1 MSFFLILKL
10 LVVGFFLVMFLRGSR
25 LVWGVGL
32 LTVSTA
38 VLLDAVLSTFGR
50 EEMAANLG
58 FFFYVITGALFA
70 GAAIWLWGLLRPITS
85 APVAGGV
92 AHSGVVPTIPHP
104 PRRTEAAGH
113 RGSEPTWS
121 EPRPADSSGT
131 AFDRQMLFNQIRYRF
146 SPDDVLDLIFDLG
159 MNENDVIGYD
169 QDMAQVIIN
178 VIDQAEERGQTGT
191 LALAVERILTPL
203 PPDHLP
209 RLEKLTPD
217 SPPIV
222 LRQYVLTHYSLAQLD
237 EMASELEIDW
247 EQISGSG
254 KKDKVRN
261 LLLYLYR
268 RNRIDDL
275 LQLMQQPQA
284 VA

>member
-1 MSFFLILKL
+1 MSFFLILKF
-10 LVVGFFLVMFLRGSR
+10 LVVAFFLVMFLRGSR
-25 LVWGVGL
+25 LVWGIGL
-32 LTVSTA
+32 LTVTSA
-38 VLLDAVLSTFGR
+38 VLLDTFLGTFGR
-50 EEMAANLG
+50 DQMAERLG

-70 GAAIWLWGLLRPITS
+70 GAALWLWGLFRPLAEP
-85 APVAGGV
+85 APARTI
-92 AHSGVVPTIPHP
+92 AAAPLPT
-104 PRRTEAAGH
+104 PRR
-113 RGSEPTWS
+113 SEHSHPTTWN

-178 VIDQAEERGQTGT
+178 VIDQAEERGQTST

-209 RLEKLTPD
+209 RLEKLSPD

-222 LRQYVLTHYSLAQLD
+222 LRQYLLTHYSLAQLE
-237 EMASELEIDW
+237 EMATELEIDW
-247 EQISGSG
+247 EQISGTG
-254 KKDKVRN
+254 KKEKVRN
-261 LLLYLYR
+261 FLLYLYR
-268 RNRIDDL
+268 RNRLDDL
-275 LQLMQQPQA
+275 LSLMQQPA
-284 VA
+284 TAAA

>member
-10 LVVGFFLVMFLRGSR
+10 LVVAFFLVMFLRGSR
-25 LVWGVGL
+25 VVWGIGL
-32 LTVSTA
+32 LTVTSA
-38 VLLDAVLSTFGR
+38 VLLDTLLGTFGR
-50 EEMAANLG
+50 DQMAERLG
-58 FFFYVITGALFA
+58 FFFYIITGALFA
-70 GAAIWLWGLLRPITS
+70 GAALWLWGLFRPLGEPAAALTS
-85 APVAGGV
+85 TGGSRTAPTP
-92 AHSGVVPTIPHP
+92 VPA
-104 PRRTEAAGH
+104 PRRTPH
-113 RGSEPTWS
+113 SHPTTWN

-146 SPDDVLDLIFDLG
+146 SPDDVLDLIFDLS

-178 VIDQAEERGQTGT
+178 VIDQAEERSQTST

-209 RLEKLTPD
+209 RLEKLNPD

-222 LRQYVLTHYSLAQLD
+222 LRQYLLANYSLAQLE
-237 EMASELEIDW
+237 EMATELDIDW

-254 KKDKVRN
+254 KKEKVRN

-275 LQLMQQPQA
+275 LALMQHPQPA
-284 VA
+284 

>member
-25 LVWGVGL
+25 LVWGIGL

-38 VLLDAVLSTFGR
+38 VLLDAILGTFGR

-70 GAAIWLWGLLRPITS
+70 GAAIWLWGLLRPVTAMTPTATHV
-85 APVAGGV
+85 APLAP
-92 AHSGVVPTIPHP
+92 AAAHP
-104 PRRTEAAGH
+104 PRRTDASTH
-113 RGSEPTWS
+113 RGEPIWN

-191 LALAVERILTPL
+191 LALGVERILTPL

-237 EMASELEIDW
+237 EIASELEIDW